1 MIKETPLQPIIEALE
16 SAKTSIQSKEIIIGL
31 DFALTLVKGY
41 ERNVEQD
48 LELAR
53 LKGVSE
59 TLEQLNEKLS
69 RVESKFDEVAKDIS

>member
-1 MIKETPLQPIIEALE
+1 MKATPLQPIIEALE
-16 SAKTSIQSKEIIIGL
+16 SAKTSMQSKEIIIGL

-48 LELAR
+48 LEIAR

-59 TLEQLNEKLS
+59 TLTEMNKKF
-69 RVESKFDEVAKDIS
+69 SK

>member
-1 MIKETPLQPIIEALE
+1 MKVTPLQPIIEALE
-16 SAKTSIQSKEIIIGL
+16 SAKTSMQSKEIIIGL

-59 TLEQLNEKLS
+59 TLTEMNKKF
-69 RVESKFDEVAKDIS
+69 SK

>member
-1 MIKETPLQPIIEALE
+1 MKATPLQPIIEALE
-16 SAKTSIQSKEIIIGL
+16 SAKTSMQSKEIIIGL

-53 LKGVSE
+53 LKGKHEV
-59 TLEQLNEKLS
+59 L
-69 RVESKFDEVAKDIS
+69 DEMVKKKNKV

>member
-1 MIKETPLQPIIEALE
+1 MKATPLQPIIEALE
-16 SAKTSIQSKEIIIGL
+16 SAKTSMQSKEIIIGL

-59 TLEQLNEKLS
+59 TLTEMNKKF
-69 RVESKFDEVAKDIS
+69 SK

>member
-16 SAKTSIQSKEIIIGL
+16 SAKTSMQSKEIIVGL

-53 LKGVSE
+53 LKGKHEV
-59 TLEQLNEKLS
+59 L
-69 RVESKFDEVAKDIS
+69 DEMVKKKNKG